1 MLHAAGA
8 FFKPPWQLV
17 SSSPSTSQ
25 PCVPPKLLSFSV
37 PHKWNFPWS
46 LQADSGISF
55 SKNLPNPE
63 IEPVSP
69 ALTGGFFTIEL
80 REAHPYTHTHFLLGS
95 FPTELSLIFLRPL
108 TWEYCEPRASSA
120 LLPIHPSIHSCIP
133 PMFLKHQHKPALWEV
148 HGVRLSDVVPTP

>member
-1 MLHAAGA
+1 MYLEHLTLCDPMNCSLLG
-8 FFKPPWQLV
+8 
-17 SSSPSTSQ
+17 SS
-25 PCVPPKLLSFSV
+25 VHGIF
-37 PHKWNFPWS
+37 
-46 LQADSGISF
+46 QARILRWVGISF

-108 TWEYCEPRASSA
+108 T
-120 LLPIHPSIHSCIP
+120 
-133 PMFLKHQHKPALWEV
+133 
-148 HGVRLSDVVPTP
+148 